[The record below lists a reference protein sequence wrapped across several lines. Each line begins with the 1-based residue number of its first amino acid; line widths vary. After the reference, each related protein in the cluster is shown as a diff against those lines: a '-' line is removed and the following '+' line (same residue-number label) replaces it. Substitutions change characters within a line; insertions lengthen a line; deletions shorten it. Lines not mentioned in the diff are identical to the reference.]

1 MWLWIVLIIIIVLL
15 IYFFL
20 TYNTLVVLE
29 NRIDNAWSQI
39 DVQLKKRVNLIPNL
53 VKTIKGY
60 AKHEKTVFTDVT
72 KARASMARAKS
83 VEGKMKSHN
92 MLTEALGRLFAVA
105 ENYPKLEAS
114 KNFMQLQEELS
125 GIEGKIAYARQFYN
139 DSTLK
144 YNNKIELFPSNIV
157 ALMLG
162 RTKEKPYFSVSE
174 KERGVPEVNF

>member
-1 MWLWIVLIIIIVLL
+1 MLLWILLGVAILL

-20 TYNTLVVLE
+20 TYNSLVVLE

-72 KARASMARAKS
+72 KARASMAKAKT
-83 VEGKMKSHN
+83 VAGKIGASN
-92 MLTEALGRLFAVA
+92 MLTEAIGRLFAVA

-144 YNNKIELFPSNIV
+144 FNNKIELFPSNIV
-157 ALMLG
+157 AMIIG
-162 RTKEKPYFSVSE
+162 KTKEKPYFSVSE
-174 KERGVPEVNF
+174 GERGVPEINF